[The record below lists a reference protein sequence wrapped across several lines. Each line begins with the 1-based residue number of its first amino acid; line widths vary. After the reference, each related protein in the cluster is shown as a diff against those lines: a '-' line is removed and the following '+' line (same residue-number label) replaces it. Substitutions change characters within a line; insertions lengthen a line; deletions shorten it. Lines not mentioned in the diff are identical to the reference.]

1 MKSCIYNGEVKY
13 IWEFKDFQ
21 ECMDLSVFNALEEVL
36 THMVSKAYNDGYE
49 RGMNAFDP
57 LDDEYEEDTVTDLE
71 IEKESL
77 LDEISS
83 LEDKTLAIEAEK
95 TEILETIDNALS
107 EFFNTKDIDELV
119 CTLENLL

>member
-1 MKSCIYNGEVKY
+1 MRSCIYNGEVKY

-21 ECMDLSVFNALEEVL
+21 ECMDPSVFSALEEVL

-57 LDDEYEEDTVTDLE
+57 LDDYDEATISDLE

-95 TEILETIDNALS
+95 AEILKTIDDALS
-107 EFFNTKDIDELV
+107 DFSYAEDIDELI